1 MEKAG
6 MLLNAKKTKV
16 VVNGKVARKSVRSSW
31 VGRSLP
37 ALELTVRD
45 LGVDVQWTA
54 RRNPVQ
60 RTRVGTFAFS
70 MRRLQL
76 LGLPKSAK
84 ARVMAA
90 LWSQGMYGAEV
101 NGLSRALLGKLR
113 IA

>member
-1 MEKAG
+1 MTEAG
-6 MLLNAKKTKV
+6 MSLHAKKTKV
-16 VVNGKVARKSVRSSW
+16 VVNGREARSVKRSW

-37 ALELTVRD
+37 SLELTVRD
-45 LGVDVQWTA
+45 LGVDVQWAA

-60 RTRVGTFAFS
+60 RTRIGTFVFS

-90 LWSQGMYGAEV
+90 LWSQGM
-101 NGLSRALLGKLR
+101 
-113 IA
+113 